1 MLTLALPLPAD
12 AGAGGHIEDAA
23 RHIERGGE
31 RAAVDVRHRDADDRQ
46 DGVLGDGLR
55 ARHGVDRGVVQGG
68 DGDLRRLRGG
78 TVILA
83 VVQTPPQR
91 ARRIGAE
98 VRRILAG
105 RPEADRLH
113 ERLIIRERGRAIE
126 QKALQAGI
134 VKKVDLTA
142 GRAGEGPALQA
153 VDGQNVAIK
162 PAGNDS
168 NSARDQVGVVDVARG
183 RGRRDR
189 HRRAVLGVR
198 GGCGNR
204 LLRRVVHGDDID
216 RRRCGGHGLAVGH
229 GPRQGSLR
237 AVAEVGG
244 IVAARLELN
253 LLQQRLIVRD
263 RTRAAEDQ
271 RMLRRHPDERNA
283 VHGVAGDAADT
294 EDIAVTGKRAAGD
307 AHERPVELGIIDI
320 R

>member
-1 MLTLALPLPAD
+1 MSD
-12 AGAGGHIEDAA
+12 
-23 RHIERGGE
+23 RQRGGE

-46 DGVLGDGLR
+46 DGVLGDGLP

-83 VVQTPPQR
+83 VGQTPPQR

-105 RPEADRLH
+105 RPELDRLH
-113 ERLIIRERGRAIE
+113 ERLVIRDRGRAFE

-134 VKKVDLTA
+134 VRKVD
-142 GRAGEGPALQA
+142 AGECPALQA

-168 NSARDQVGVVDVARG
+168 NPAIDQVGVVDVVRG

-198 GGCGNR
+198 GGCVNR
-204 LLRRVVHGDDID
+204 LLRRVVHGADID
-216 RRRCGGHGLAVGH
+216 RRRCGGHGRVVGH

-237 AVAEVGG
+237 AVVEVRR

-263 RTRAAEDQ
+263 RTRTAEDQ

-294 EDIAVTGKRAAGD
+294 EDIAVTGKRAGGD